1 MQEQQ
6 KIQMVDL
13 HGQYMRIKAEVDAA
27 VAEVI
32 DSSAFIN
39 GPAVGRFASALAQ
52 YTGAAH
58 VIPCG
63 NGTDALQIALMA
75 LGLKPGDEVIV
86 PAFTYV
92 ASAEVIALLGLRPVL
107 VDVDRE
113 TFNTDIRFIERAL
126 TPRTRAV
133 IPVHLFGQS
142 CDMAPILDFAAAH
155 GLYVVEDNAQ
165 SLGAVYTFPDG
176 RRRHTGTLGHIGC
189 TSFFPSKNLGCYGDG
204 GALFTDDPALAE
216 RIRMTA
222 NHGQRVKY
230 HHDVVG
236 CNSRLDTLQA
246 AVLEV
251 KLRHLDEYCT
261 ARWEAA
267 ARYRALLSG
276 TEGIELPAET
286 SYSTHVYHQFTLK
299 VAGGRRDALK
309 EHLASR
315 GIPSMIYYP
324 LPLHHQQAYRQE
336 GLSLP
341 AAEDLA
347 QSVLSLPMH
356 TELTAGVQER
366 IAEAVKDFSGNR
378 TMEEKGYFAHET
390 AVIDPG
396 CTIGEGCRIWHFSH
410 IMTGAVLGPGCNI
423 GQNVVISPEVVLGR
437 NVKVQNNVSVYTG
450 VTCGDDVF
458 LGPSCVFTNVVNPR
472 SAVNRRGEYL
482 RTHVGQGATIGAN
495 ATVVCG
501 HDIGEWAFIGAGAVV
516 TKDVPPYAL
525 VVGNPSR
532 QVGWMSRAGYRLEFG
547 ADGTAVCPGTGER
560 YRLRDGKVTLEQ

>member
-32 DSSAFIN
+32 DSSAFIS

-236 CNSRLDTLQA
+236 CNSRLDTIQA

-251 KLRHLDEYCT
+251 KLRHLDEYCS
-261 ARWEAA
+261 ARREAA
-267 ARYRALLSG
+267 ARYRSLLDGVDAL
-276 TEGIELPAET
+276 ELPAEAPF
-286 SYSTHVYHQFTLK
+286 STHVYHQYTLK
-299 VAGGRRDALK
+299 IRGGLRDALK
-309 EHLASR
+309 DFLASR
-315 GIPSMIYYP
+315 GIPSMVYYP
-324 LPLHHQQAYRQE
+324 LPLHRQKAYAGDGR
-336 GLSLP
+336 GLKF
-341 AAEDLA
+341 AEELA
-347 QSVLSLPMH
+347 DSVLSLPMH
-356 TELTAGVQER
+356 TELDGQMQEM
-366 IAEAVKDFSGNR
+366 IAETVREF
-378 TMEEKGYFAHET
+378 F
-390 AVIDPG
+390 
-396 CTIGEGCRIWHFSH
+396 
-410 IMTGAVLGPGCNI
+410 
-423 GQNVVISPEVVLGR
+423 
-437 NVKVQNNVSVYTG
+437 
-450 VTCGDDVF
+450 
-458 LGPSCVFTNVVNPR
+458 
-472 SAVNRRGEYL
+472 RR
-482 RTHVGQGATIGAN
+482 
-495 ATVVCG
+495 
-501 HDIGEWAFIGAGAVV
+501 
-516 TKDVPPYAL
+516 
-525 VVGNPSR
+525 
-532 QVGWMSRAGYRLEFG
+532 
-547 ADGTAVCPGTGER
+547 
-560 YRLRDGKVTLEQ
+560 

>member
-1 MQEQQ
+1 MQQ

-13 HGQYMRIKAEVDAA
+13 HGQYMKIKAEVDAA
-27 VAEVI
+27 IAEVI

-58 VIPCG
+58 VITCG

-113 TFNTDIRFIERAL
+113 TFNTDIRFIESAL

-142 CDMAPILDFAAAH
+142 CDMAPILDFAAAR

-165 SLGAVYTFPDG
+165 SLGALYTFPDG
-176 RRRHTGTLGHIGC
+176 RNRHTGTLGHIGC

-204 GALFTDDPALAE
+204 GALFTDDPDLAE
-216 RIRMTA
+216 RIRMIA

-230 HHDVVG
+230 RHDVVG

-251 KLRHLDEYCT
+251 KLRHLDEYCA
-261 ARWEAA
+261 ARQEAA
-267 ARYRALLSG
+267 ARYRTLLHG
-276 TEGIELPAET
+276 LEGIALPAE
-286 SYSTHVYHQFTLK
+286 SHCGTHVYHQFTLK
-299 VAGGRRDALK
+299 VADGRRNAFK

-324 LPLHHQQAYRQE
+324 LPLHRQQAYRQE
-336 GLSLP
+336 GLSFP
-341 AAEDLA
+341 VAEELA
-347 QSVLSLPMH
+347 GSVLSLPMH
-356 TELTAGVQER
+356 TELNAGVQER
-366 IAEAVKDFSGNR
+366 IAEAIKEF
-378 TMEEKGYFAHET
+378 
-390 AVIDPG
+390 
-396 CTIGEGCRIWHFSH
+396 
-410 IMTGAVLGPGCNI
+410 
-423 GQNVVISPEVVLGR
+423 
-437 NVKVQNNVSVYTG
+437 
-450 VTCGDDVF
+450 
-458 LGPSCVFTNVVNPR
+458 FTR
-472 SAVNRRGEYL
+472 
-482 RTHVGQGATIGAN
+482 
-495 ATVVCG
+495 
-501 HDIGEWAFIGAGAVV
+501 
-516 TKDVPPYAL
+516 
-525 VVGNPSR
+525 
-532 QVGWMSRAGYRLEFG
+532 
-547 ADGTAVCPGTGER
+547 
-560 YRLRDGKVTLEQ
+560 

>member
-52 YTGAAH
+52 YTGSAH

-92 ASAEVIALLGLRPVL
+92 ASAEVIALLGLRPIL

-113 TFNTDIRFIERAL
+113 TFNTDIRFIERVL

-222 NHGQRVKY
+222 NHGQKVKY
-230 HHDVVG
+230 HHDIVG

-246 AVLEV
+246 AVHEV
-251 KLRHLDEYCT
+251 KLRHLDEYCS
-261 ARWEAA
+261 ARREAA
-267 ARYRALLSG
+267 ARYRSLLGGVDAL
-276 TEGIELPAET
+276 ELPAEAPF
-286 SYSTHVYHQFTLK
+286 SSHVYHQYTLK
-299 VAGGRRDALK
+299 IRGGLRDALK
-309 EHLASR
+309 DFLASR
-315 GIPSMIYYP
+315 GIPSMVYYP
-324 LPLHHQQAYRQE
+324 LPLHRQKAYAGDGR
-336 GLSLP
+336 GLKF
-341 AAEDLA
+341 AEELA
-347 QSVLSLPMH
+347 DSVLSLPMH
-356 TELTAGVQER
+356 TELDGQVQEM
-366 IAEAVKDFSGNR
+366 IAE
-378 TMEEKGYFAHET
+378 
-390 AVIDPG
+390 
-396 CTIGEGCRIWHFSH
+396 
-410 IMTGAVLGPGCNI
+410 
-423 GQNVVISPEVVLGR
+423 
-437 NVKVQNNVSVYTG
+437 
-450 VTCGDDVF
+450 
-458 LGPSCVFTNVVNPR
+458 
-472 SAVNRRGEYL
+472 
-482 RTHVGQGATIGAN
+482 
-495 ATVVCG
+495 TV
-501 HDIGEWAFIGAGAVV
+501 
-516 TKDVPPYAL
+516 
-525 VVGNPSR
+525 R
-532 QVGWMSRAGYRLEFG
+532 EFFK
-547 ADGTAVCPGTGER
+547 R
-560 YRLRDGKVTLEQ
+560 

>member
-32 DSSAFIN
+32 GSSAFIN

-52 YTGAAH
+52 YTGSAH

-222 NHGQRVKY
+222 NHGQKVKY
-230 HHDVVG
+230 HHDIVG
-236 CNSRLDTLQA
+236 CNSRLDTIQA
-246 AVLEV
+246 AVLEI
-251 KLRHLDEYCT
+251 KLRHLDEYCS
-261 ARWEAA
+261 ARREAA
-267 ARYRALLSG
+267 ARYRSLLDGVDAL
-276 TEGIELPAET
+276 ELPAEAPF
-286 SYSTHVYHQFTLK
+286 STHVYHQYTLK
-299 VAGGRRDALK
+299 IRGGLRDALK
-309 EHLASR
+309 DFLASR
-315 GIPSMIYYP
+315 GIPSMVYYP
-324 LPLHHQQAYRQE
+324 LPLHRQKAYAGDGR
-336 GLSLP
+336 GLKF
-341 AAEDLA
+341 AEELA
-347 QSVLSLPMH
+347 DSVLSLPMH
-356 TELTAGVQER
+356 TELDGQMQEM
-366 IAEAVKDFSGNR
+366 IAETVREF
-378 TMEEKGYFAHET
+378 F
-390 AVIDPG
+390 
-396 CTIGEGCRIWHFSH
+396 
-410 IMTGAVLGPGCNI
+410 
-423 GQNVVISPEVVLGR
+423 
-437 NVKVQNNVSVYTG
+437 
-450 VTCGDDVF
+450 
-458 LGPSCVFTNVVNPR
+458 
-472 SAVNRRGEYL
+472 RR
-482 RTHVGQGATIGAN
+482 
-495 ATVVCG
+495 
-501 HDIGEWAFIGAGAVV
+501 
-516 TKDVPPYAL
+516 
-525 VVGNPSR
+525 
-532 QVGWMSRAGYRLEFG
+532 
-547 ADGTAVCPGTGER
+547 
-560 YRLRDGKVTLEQ
+560 

>member
-32 DSSAFIN
+32 GSSAFIN

-222 NHGQRVKY
+222 NHGQKVKY

-236 CNSRLDTLQA
+236 CNSRLDTIQA
-246 AVLEV
+246 AVLEI
-251 KLRHLDEYCT
+251 KLRHLDEYCS
-261 ARWEAA
+261 ARREAA
-267 ARYRALLSG
+267 ARYRSLLDGVDAL
-276 TEGIELPAET
+276 ELPVEAPF
-286 SYSTHVYHQFTLK
+286 STHVYHQYTLK
-299 VAGGRRDALK
+299 IRGGLRDALK
-309 EHLASR
+309 DFLASR
-315 GIPSMIYYP
+315 GIPSMVYYP
-324 LPLHHQQAYRQE
+324 LPLHKQKAYAGDGR
-336 GLSLP
+336 GLKF
-341 AAEDLA
+341 AEELA
-347 QSVLSLPMH
+347 DSVLSLPMH
-356 TELTAGVQER
+356 TELDGQVQEM
-366 IAEAVKDFSGNR
+366 IAETVREF
-378 TMEEKGYFAHET
+378 F
-390 AVIDPG
+390 
-396 CTIGEGCRIWHFSH
+396 
-410 IMTGAVLGPGCNI
+410 
-423 GQNVVISPEVVLGR
+423 
-437 NVKVQNNVSVYTG
+437 
-450 VTCGDDVF
+450 
-458 LGPSCVFTNVVNPR
+458 
-472 SAVNRRGEYL
+472 RR
-482 RTHVGQGATIGAN
+482 
-495 ATVVCG
+495 
-501 HDIGEWAFIGAGAVV
+501 
-516 TKDVPPYAL
+516 
-525 VVGNPSR
+525 
-532 QVGWMSRAGYRLEFG
+532 
-547 ADGTAVCPGTGER
+547 
-560 YRLRDGKVTLEQ
+560 

>member
-13 HGQYMRIKAEVDAA
+13 HGQYMKIKTEVDEA

-32 DSSAFIN
+32 GSSAFIN

-222 NHGQRVKY
+222 NHGQKVKY

-236 CNSRLDTLQA
+236 CNSRLDTIQA
-246 AVLEV
+246 AVLEI
-251 KLRHLDEYCT
+251 KLRHLDEYCS
-261 ARWEAA
+261 ARREAA
-267 ARYRALLSG
+267 ARYRSLLDGVDAL
-276 TEGIELPAET
+276 ELPVEAPF
-286 SYSTHVYHQFTLK
+286 STHVYHQYTLK
-299 VAGGRRDALK
+299 IRGGLRDALK
-309 EHLASR
+309 DFLASR
-315 GIPSMIYYP
+315 GIPSMVYYP
-324 LPLHHQQAYRQE
+324 LPLHKQKAYAGDGR
-336 GLSLP
+336 GLKF
-341 AAEDLA
+341 AEELA
-347 QSVLSLPMH
+347 DSVLSLPMH
-356 TELTAGVQER
+356 TELDGQVQEM
-366 IAEAVKDFSGNR
+366 IAETVREF
-378 TMEEKGYFAHET
+378 F
-390 AVIDPG
+390 
-396 CTIGEGCRIWHFSH
+396 
-410 IMTGAVLGPGCNI
+410 
-423 GQNVVISPEVVLGR
+423 
-437 NVKVQNNVSVYTG
+437 
-450 VTCGDDVF
+450 
-458 LGPSCVFTNVVNPR
+458 
-472 SAVNRRGEYL
+472 RR
-482 RTHVGQGATIGAN
+482 
-495 ATVVCG
+495 
-501 HDIGEWAFIGAGAVV
+501 
-516 TKDVPPYAL
+516 
-525 VVGNPSR
+525 
-532 QVGWMSRAGYRLEFG
+532 
-547 ADGTAVCPGTGER
+547 
-560 YRLRDGKVTLEQ
+560 

>member
-13 HGQYMRIKAEVDAA
+13 HGQYMKIKAEIDAA

-155 GLYVVEDNAQ
+155 GLHVVEDNAQ

-222 NHGQRVKY
+222 NHGQKVKY
-230 HHDVVG
+230 HHDIVG
-236 CNSRLDTLQA
+236 CNSRLDTIQA

-251 KLRHLDEYCT
+251 KLRHLDEYCS
-261 ARWEAA
+261 ARREAA
-267 ARYRALLSG
+267 ARYRSLLGGVDAL
-276 TEGIELPAET
+276 ELPAEAPF
-286 SYSTHVYHQFTLK
+286 STHVYHQYTLK
-299 VAGGRRDALK
+299 IRGGLRDALK
-309 EHLASR
+309 DFLASR
-315 GIPSMIYYP
+315 GIPSMVYYP
-324 LPLHHQQAYRQE
+324 LPLHRQKAYAGDGR
-336 GLSLP
+336 GLKF
-341 AAEDLA
+341 AEELA
-347 QSVLSLPMH
+347 DSVLSLPMH
-356 TELTAGVQER
+356 TELDEQVQEM
-366 IAEAVKDFSGNR
+366 IAETVREF
-378 TMEEKGYFAHET
+378 F
-390 AVIDPG
+390 
-396 CTIGEGCRIWHFSH
+396 
-410 IMTGAVLGPGCNI
+410 
-423 GQNVVISPEVVLGR
+423 
-437 NVKVQNNVSVYTG
+437 
-450 VTCGDDVF
+450 
-458 LGPSCVFTNVVNPR
+458 
-472 SAVNRRGEYL
+472 RR
-482 RTHVGQGATIGAN
+482 
-495 ATVVCG
+495 
-501 HDIGEWAFIGAGAVV
+501 
-516 TKDVPPYAL
+516 
-525 VVGNPSR
+525 
-532 QVGWMSRAGYRLEFG
+532 
-547 ADGTAVCPGTGER
+547 
-560 YRLRDGKVTLEQ
+560 

>member
-92 ASAEVIALLGLRPVL
+92 ASAEVIALLGLRPIL

-113 TFNTDIRFIERAL
+113 TFNTDIRFIERVL

-222 NHGQRVKY
+222 NHGQKVKY
-230 HHDVVG
+230 HHDIVG
-236 CNSRLDTLQA
+236 CNSRLDTIQA
-246 AVLEV
+246 AVLEI
-251 KLRHLDEYCT
+251 KLRHLDEYCS
-261 ARWEAA
+261 ARREAA
-267 ARYRALLSG
+267 ARYRSLLDGVDAL
-276 TEGIELPAET
+276 ELPAEAPF
-286 SYSTHVYHQFTLK
+286 STHVYHQYTLK
-299 VAGGRRDALK
+299 IRGGLRDALK
-309 EHLASR
+309 DFLASR
-315 GIPSMIYYP
+315 GIPSMVYYP
-324 LPLHHQQAYRQE
+324 LPLHRQKAYAGDGR
-336 GLSLP
+336 GLKF
-341 AAEDLA
+341 AEELA
-347 QSVLSLPMH
+347 DSVLSLPMH
-356 TELTAGVQER
+356 TELDGQMQEM
-366 IAEAVKDFSGNR
+366 IAETVREF
-378 TMEEKGYFAHET
+378 F
-390 AVIDPG
+390 
-396 CTIGEGCRIWHFSH
+396 
-410 IMTGAVLGPGCNI
+410 
-423 GQNVVISPEVVLGR
+423 
-437 NVKVQNNVSVYTG
+437 
-450 VTCGDDVF
+450 
-458 LGPSCVFTNVVNPR
+458 
-472 SAVNRRGEYL
+472 RR
-482 RTHVGQGATIGAN
+482 
-495 ATVVCG
+495 
-501 HDIGEWAFIGAGAVV
+501 
-516 TKDVPPYAL
+516 
-525 VVGNPSR
+525 
-532 QVGWMSRAGYRLEFG
+532 
-547 ADGTAVCPGTGER
+547 
-560 YRLRDGKVTLEQ
+560 

>member
-32 DSSAFIN
+32 GSSAFIN

-176 RRRHTGTLGHIGC
+176 RCRHTGTLGHIGC

-222 NHGQRVKY
+222 NHGQKVKY
-230 HHDVVG
+230 HHDIVG

-251 KLRHLDEYCT
+251 KLRHLDEYCS
-261 ARWEAA
+261 ARREAA
-267 ARYRALLSG
+267 ARYRSLLGGVDAL
-276 TEGIELPAET
+276 ELPAEAPF
-286 SYSTHVYHQFTLK
+286 SSHVYHQYTLK
-299 VAGGRRDALK
+299 IRGGLRDALK
-309 EHLASR
+309 DFLASR
-315 GIPSMIYYP
+315 GIPSMVYYP
-324 LPLHHQQAYRQE
+324 LPLHRQKAYAGDGR
-336 GLSLP
+336 GLKF
-341 AAEDLA
+341 AEELA
-347 QSVLSLPMH
+347 DSVLSLPMH
-356 TELTAGVQER
+356 TELDGQVQEM
-366 IAEAVKDFSGNR
+366 IAE
-378 TMEEKGYFAHET
+378 
-390 AVIDPG
+390 
-396 CTIGEGCRIWHFSH
+396 
-410 IMTGAVLGPGCNI
+410 
-423 GQNVVISPEVVLGR
+423 
-437 NVKVQNNVSVYTG
+437 
-450 VTCGDDVF
+450 
-458 LGPSCVFTNVVNPR
+458 
-472 SAVNRRGEYL
+472 
-482 RTHVGQGATIGAN
+482 
-495 ATVVCG
+495 TV
-501 HDIGEWAFIGAGAVV
+501 
-516 TKDVPPYAL
+516 
-525 VVGNPSR
+525 R
-532 QVGWMSRAGYRLEFG
+532 EFFK
-547 ADGTAVCPGTGER
+547 R
-560 YRLRDGKVTLEQ
+560 

>member
-92 ASAEVIALLGLRPVL
+92 ASAEVIALLGLRPIL

-113 TFNTDIRFIERAL
+113 TFNTDIRFIERVL

-222 NHGQRVKY
+222 NHGQKVKY
-230 HHDVVG
+230 HHDIVG
-236 CNSRLDTLQA
+236 CNSRLDTIQA
-246 AVLEV
+246 AVLEI
-251 KLRHLDEYCT
+251 KLRHLDEYCS
-261 ARWEAA
+261 ARREAA
-267 ARYRALLSG
+267 ARYRSLLGGVDAL
-276 TEGIELPAET
+276 ELPAEAPF
-286 SYSTHVYHQFTLK
+286 SSHVYHQYTLK
-299 VAGGRRDALK
+299 IRGGLRDALK
-309 EHLASR
+309 DFLASR
-315 GIPSMIYYP
+315 GIPSMVYYP
-324 LPLHHQQAYRQE
+324 LPLHRQKAYAGDGS
-336 GLSLP
+336 GLKF
-341 AAEDLA
+341 AEELA
-347 QSVLSLPMH
+347 DSVLSLPMH
-356 TELTAGVQER
+356 TELDGQVQEM
-366 IAEAVKDFSGNR
+366 IAE
-378 TMEEKGYFAHET
+378 
-390 AVIDPG
+390 
-396 CTIGEGCRIWHFSH
+396 
-410 IMTGAVLGPGCNI
+410 
-423 GQNVVISPEVVLGR
+423 
-437 NVKVQNNVSVYTG
+437 
-450 VTCGDDVF
+450 
-458 LGPSCVFTNVVNPR
+458 
-472 SAVNRRGEYL
+472 
-482 RTHVGQGATIGAN
+482 
-495 ATVVCG
+495 TV
-501 HDIGEWAFIGAGAVV
+501 
-516 TKDVPPYAL
+516 
-525 VVGNPSR
+525 R
-532 QVGWMSRAGYRLEFG
+532 EFFK
-547 ADGTAVCPGTGER
+547 R
-560 YRLRDGKVTLEQ
+560 

>member
-1 MQEQQ
+1 MQQ

-13 HGQYMRIKAEVDAA
+13 HGQYLKIKAEVDAA
-27 VAEVI
+27 IAEVI
-32 DSSAFIN
+32 DSSAFIG

-113 TFNTDIRFIERAL
+113 TFNTDIRFIER
-126 TPRTRAV
+126 V
-133 IPVHLFGQS
+133 
-142 CDMAPILDFAAAH
+142 DFAAAH

-176 RRRHTGTLGHIGC
+176 RRRHTGILGHIGC

-251 KLRHLDEYCT
+251 KLRHLDEYCA
-261 ARWEAA
+261 ARGEAA

-276 TEGIELPAET
+276 TEGIELPAEA

-341 AAEDLA
+341 AAEALA

-366 IAEAVKDFSGNR
+366 IAEAVKDFFR
-378 TMEEKGYFAHET
+378 K
-390 AVIDPG
+390 
-396 CTIGEGCRIWHFSH
+396 
-410 IMTGAVLGPGCNI
+410 
-423 GQNVVISPEVVLGR
+423 
-437 NVKVQNNVSVYTG
+437 
-450 VTCGDDVF
+450 
-458 LGPSCVFTNVVNPR
+458 
-472 SAVNRRGEYL
+472 
-482 RTHVGQGATIGAN
+482 
-495 ATVVCG
+495 
-501 HDIGEWAFIGAGAVV
+501 
-516 TKDVPPYAL
+516 
-525 VVGNPSR
+525 
-532 QVGWMSRAGYRLEFG
+532 
-547 ADGTAVCPGTGER
+547 
-560 YRLRDGKVTLEQ
+560 

>member
-1 MQEQQ
+1 MDRTMQQ

-13 HGQYMRIKAEVDAA
+13 HGQYLKIKAEVDAA
-27 VAEVI
+27 IAEVI
-32 DSSAFIN
+32 DSSAFIG

-75 LGLKPGDEVIV
+75 LGLRSGDEVIV

-107 VDVDRE
+107 VDVDRS
-113 TFNTDIRFIERAL
+113 TFNIDISCMKRAL
-126 TPRTRAV
+126 TSRTRAV

-204 GALFTDDPALAE
+204 GALFTDDPELAE

-236 CNSRLDTLQA
+236 CNSRLDTIQA

-251 KLRHLDEYCT
+251 KLRHLDEYCA
-261 ARWEAA
+261 ARQEAA
-267 ARYRALLSG
+267 ARYRALFSG
-276 TEGIELPAET
+276 TEGIELPAESPFT
-286 SYSTHVYHQFTLK
+286 THVWHQFTLK
-299 VAGGRRDALK
+299 VADGRRDGLK

-324 LPLHHQQAYRQE
+324 LPLHHQQAYRQD

-341 AAEDLA
+341 VAEALA
-347 QSVLSLPMH
+347 GSVLSLPMH
-356 TELTAGVQER
+356 TELTEGVQER
-366 IAEAVKDFSGNR
+366 IAEAVR
-378 TMEEKGYFAHET
+378 
-390 AVIDPG
+390 
-396 CTIGEGCRIWHFSH
+396 
-410 IMTGAVLGPGCNI
+410 
-423 GQNVVISPEVVLGR
+423 
-437 NVKVQNNVSVYTG
+437 
-450 VTCGDDVF
+450 
-458 LGPSCVFTNVVNPR
+458 
-472 SAVNRRGEYL
+472 
-482 RTHVGQGATIGAN
+482 
-495 ATVVCG
+495 
-501 HDIGEWAFIGAGAVV
+501 
-516 TKDVPPYAL
+516 
-525 VVGNPSR
+525 
-532 QVGWMSRAGYRLEFG
+532 EFF
-547 ADGTAVCPGTGER
+547 
-560 YRLRDGKVTLEQ
+560 GK

>member
-32 DSSAFIN
+32 GSSAFIN

-222 NHGQRVKY
+222 NHGQKVKY
-230 HHDVVG
+230 HHDIVG
-236 CNSRLDTLQA
+236 CNSRLDTIQA
-246 AVLEV
+246 AVLEI
-251 KLRHLDEYCT
+251 KLRHLDEYCS
-261 ARWEAA
+261 ARREAA
-267 ARYRALLSG
+267 ARYRSLLDGVDAL
-276 TEGIELPAET
+276 ELPAEAPF
-286 SYSTHVYHQFTLK
+286 STHVYHQYTLK
-299 VAGGRRDALK
+299 IHGGLRDALK
-309 EHLASR
+309 DFLASR
-315 GIPSMIYYP
+315 GIPSMVYYP
-324 LPLHHQQAYRQE
+324 LPLHRQKAYAGDGR
-336 GLSLP
+336 GLKF
-341 AAEDLA
+341 AEELA
-347 QSVLSLPMH
+347 DSVLSLPMH
-356 TELTAGVQER
+356 TELDGQMQEM
-366 IAEAVKDFSGNR
+366 IAETVREF
-378 TMEEKGYFAHET
+378 F
-390 AVIDPG
+390 
-396 CTIGEGCRIWHFSH
+396 
-410 IMTGAVLGPGCNI
+410 
-423 GQNVVISPEVVLGR
+423 
-437 NVKVQNNVSVYTG
+437 
-450 VTCGDDVF
+450 
-458 LGPSCVFTNVVNPR
+458 
-472 SAVNRRGEYL
+472 RR
-482 RTHVGQGATIGAN
+482 
-495 ATVVCG
+495 
-501 HDIGEWAFIGAGAVV
+501 
-516 TKDVPPYAL
+516 
-525 VVGNPSR
+525 
-532 QVGWMSRAGYRLEFG
+532 
-547 ADGTAVCPGTGER
+547 
-560 YRLRDGKVTLEQ
+560 

>member
-1 MQEQQ
+1 MDRTMQQ

-13 HGQYMRIKAEVDAA
+13 HGQYLKIKAEVDAA
-27 VAEVI
+27 IAEVI
-32 DSSAFIN
+32 DSSAFIG

-75 LGLKPGDEVIV
+75 LGLRSGDEVIV

-107 VDVDRE
+107 VDVDRS
-113 TFNTDIRFIERAL
+113 TFNIDISCMERAL

-142 CDMAPILDFAAAH
+142 CDMAPVLDFATAH

-222 NHGQRVKY
+222 NHGQRIKY

-236 CNSRLDTLQA
+236 CNSRLDALQA

-251 KLRHLDEYCT
+251 KLRHLEEYCS
-261 ARWEAA
+261 ARGEAA

-341 AAEDLA
+341 AAEALA

-366 IAEAVKDFSGNR
+366 IAEAVKDFFR
-378 TMEEKGYFAHET
+378 K
-390 AVIDPG
+390 
-396 CTIGEGCRIWHFSH
+396 
-410 IMTGAVLGPGCNI
+410 
-423 GQNVVISPEVVLGR
+423 
-437 NVKVQNNVSVYTG
+437 
-450 VTCGDDVF
+450 
-458 LGPSCVFTNVVNPR
+458 
-472 SAVNRRGEYL
+472 
-482 RTHVGQGATIGAN
+482 
-495 ATVVCG
+495 
-501 HDIGEWAFIGAGAVV
+501 
-516 TKDVPPYAL
+516 
-525 VVGNPSR
+525 
-532 QVGWMSRAGYRLEFG
+532 
-547 ADGTAVCPGTGER
+547 
-560 YRLRDGKVTLEQ
+560 

>member
-13 HGQYMRIKAEVDAA
+13 HGQYMKIKTEIDAA

-222 NHGQRVKY
+222 NHGQKVKY
-230 HHDVVG
+230 HHDIVG
-236 CNSRLDTLQA
+236 CNSRLDTIQA
-246 AVLEV
+246 AVLEI
-251 KLRHLDEYCT
+251 KLRHLDEYCS
-261 ARWEAA
+261 ARREAA
-267 ARYRALLSG
+267 ARYRSLLDGVDAL
-276 TEGIELPAET
+276 ELPAEAPF
-286 SYSTHVYHQFTLK
+286 STHVYHQYTLK
-299 VAGGRRDALK
+299 IHGGLRDALK
-309 EHLASR
+309 DFLASR
-315 GIPSMIYYP
+315 GIPSMVYYP
-324 LPLHHQQAYRQE
+324 LPLHRQKAYAGDGR
-336 GLSLP
+336 GLKF
-341 AAEDLA
+341 AEELA
-347 QSVLSLPMH
+347 DSVLSLPMH
-356 TELTAGVQER
+356 TELDGQMQEM
-366 IAEAVKDFSGNR
+366 IAETVREF
-378 TMEEKGYFAHET
+378 F
-390 AVIDPG
+390 
-396 CTIGEGCRIWHFSH
+396 
-410 IMTGAVLGPGCNI
+410 
-423 GQNVVISPEVVLGR
+423 
-437 NVKVQNNVSVYTG
+437 
-450 VTCGDDVF
+450 
-458 LGPSCVFTNVVNPR
+458 
-472 SAVNRRGEYL
+472 RR
-482 RTHVGQGATIGAN
+482 
-495 ATVVCG
+495 
-501 HDIGEWAFIGAGAVV
+501 
-516 TKDVPPYAL
+516 
-525 VVGNPSR
+525 
-532 QVGWMSRAGYRLEFG
+532 
-547 ADGTAVCPGTGER
+547 
-560 YRLRDGKVTLEQ
+560 